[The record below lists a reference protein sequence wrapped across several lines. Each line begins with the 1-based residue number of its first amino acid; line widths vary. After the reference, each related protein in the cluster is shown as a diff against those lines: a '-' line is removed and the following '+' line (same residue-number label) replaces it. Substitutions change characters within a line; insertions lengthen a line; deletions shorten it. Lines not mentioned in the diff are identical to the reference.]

1 MKLLNLY
8 RFITAAHLTHAI
20 DPVPEAFSQCGGV
33 MLVAPPE
40 QMKTTVVKCL
50 SAYGDCLVLSDLN
63 VRQLAKY
70 LRDEISAGRYHT
82 LALTAFEK
90 LYKRDADTA
99 ANIEASLSAMMEEG
113 FGHASFE
120 DSRSFVRT
128 AKCLVVGALVESAYR
143 QSFSSWVDSG
153 FARRFLWLHF
163 RLKDPMIL
171 TRSIIQWEPVVVSS
185 GDGMPGLPLGNK
197 IPFTTTEQEL
207 IDIYKLIKDQ
217 PGHSTPHILGAK
229 ILSVL
234 KWHFRNTDHPSK
246 EAWAVF
252 RDVAQSFRMR
262 EGALVEVD
270 IPQESGAEK
279 PESKKGRRGVGSF

>member
-8 RFITAAHLTHAI
+8 RFIAAAHLTHAV
-20 DPVPEAFSQCGGV
+20 DPVPEAFSQCGGI

-50 SAYGDCLVLSDLN
+50 SGYGDCLVLSDLN

-120 DSRSFVRT
+120 DSRAFVRT

-143 QSFSSWVDSG
+143 QNYSSWVESG
-153 FARRFLWLHF
+153 FARRFLWVHF
-163 RLKDPMIL
+163 RLKDPMLL
-171 TRSIIQWEPVVVSS
+171 TRAIVDWEPIQVSN
-185 GDGMPGLPLGNK
+185 GTGLPSLPFGNN
-197 IPFTTTEQEL
+197 IPWTTSRDEL
-207 IDIYKLIKDQ
+207 MDIWSLIKDQ
-217 PGHSTPHILGAK
+217 PGHSTPHILCAK

-234 KWHFRNTDHPSK
+234 KWYFRNSKSPGK
-246 EAWAVF
+246 EAWEVF
-252 RDVAQSFRMR
+252 RDCSKSFRMR
-262 EGALVEVD
+262 EGALVEVET
-270 IPQESGAEK
+270 IEP
-279 PESKKGRRGVGSF
+279 KGDKR

>member
-1 MKLLNLY
+1 MQLLNLY
-8 RFITAAHLTHAI
+8 RFIAAAHLTYAV
-20 DPVPEAFSQCGGV
+20 DAVPDAFSQCGGV

-50 SAYGDCLVLSDLN
+50 SGYGDCLVLSDLN

-70 LRDEISAGRYHT
+70 LRDEISRGTYHT

-120 DSRSFVRT
+120 DSRAFVRT

-143 QSFSSWVDSG
+143 QSYSSWVESG
-153 FARRFLWLHF
+153 FARRFLWVHF
-163 RLKDPMIL
+163 RLKDQMLL
-171 TRSIIQWEPVVVSS
+171 TRAIVNWEPIQISN
-185 GDGMPGLPLGNK
+185 GNGLPSLPFGNS
-197 IPFTTTEQEL
+197 IPWTTTKEEL
-207 IDIYKLIKDQ
+207 IDIWGLIKDQ
-217 PGHSTPHILGAK
+217 PGHSTPHILCAK
-229 ILSVL
+229 VMSVL
-234 KWHFRNTDHPSK
+234 KWYFRHSESPAN

-252 RDVAQSFRMR
+252 RDVSKSFRMR
-262 EGALVEVD
+262 EGALVEVEVMED
-270 IPQESGAEK
+270 K
-279 PESKKGRRGVGSF
+279 PVVSRKR